1 MTLPMSTSRNPA
13 PPPLEPVHIV
23 LIRKV
28 ILLCLL
34 MIAAALGLVL
44 LLRHI
49 HIYSVIFPHILSDA
63 AMGLIA
69 GVSARWVLRNQTV
82 FLRVASI
89 LAFLV
94 GGLELLGWFTGWQIG
109 FGPLKFG
116 LPSVDW
122 SSLGQL
128 LLAAGISLLTLYAWT
143 QPTPPLVQPA
153 PVPKSSNHP
162 PRPRQQLQ
170 KRRRL
175 TRSRPKAAPVA
186 NPKKVVD
193 LTDKTNTQ
201 RKPHLQLSDE
211 EEHRCPYC
219 LELIDI
225 DDPRGTVECK
235 ICHTLHHADCWA
247 ITGACQV
254 PHFTA

>member
-1 MTLPMSTSRNPA
+1 MTAQMNTMRNPSPA
-13 PPPLEPVHIV
+13 PLEPVHIV
-23 LIRKV
+23 LVRKI
-28 ILLCLL
+28 ILLGLL
-34 MIAAALGLVL
+34 MVVAALGMVL

-49 HIYSVIFPHILSDA
+49 HIYSLILPHILSDA
-63 AMGLIA
+63 ALGLIA

-82 FLRVASI
+82 FLRIVTV

-116 LPSVDW
+116 LSSVDW

-128 LLAAGISLLTLYAWT
+128 LLSGGISLLTLYAWI
-143 QPTPPLVQPA
+143 PPISGPVQPA
-153 PVPKSSNHP
+153 PAPKPARRP
-162 PRPRQQLQ
+162 PRPRGPMS
-170 KRRRL
+170 KRRRPASS
-175 TRSRPKAAPVA
+175 RSKTVPAGATGQL
-186 NPKKVVD
+186 VD
-193 LTDKTNTQ
+193 LNARTNAR
-201 RKPHLQLSDE
+201 RKPMLMLSDE

-219 LELIDI
+219 LELIDT
-225 DDPRGTVECK
+225 DDPRGTVECS

-254 PHFTA
+254 PHFTV